1 MMTFNFVGL
10 GAPEIIVV
18 FLLLCLLFVFAFLK
32 LVTSDLQPI
41 GKVLWVV
48 FMLFIPIVGPVV
60 FLIYNGY
67 RKKDTNS

>member
-32 LVTSDLQPI
+32 LVASDLQPI
-41 GKVLWVV
+41 DKVLWVV